1 MPFQVFRRHRR
12 KMLAALAILAM
23 FAFVLADSLPR
34 LFNDYA
40 RPTMVDRVVVEMGG
54 REVRTSDLEQLR
66 IERIRANYVLSQL
79 ALRLGGMPL
88 VPYFNPPPFGPT
100 DDAAMVD
107 AMLLERKADAMGIPR
122 TPDLARNWIFEQARM
137 QHELYRNLQPTL
149 PAFDPIDLAEQLQI
163 IFNQA
168 FGREMTEESFL
179 AEVSDQVRIL
189 QTLELLSQSMD
200 TPLDAFDVYRDR
212 LVEIESRY
220 VSFPVNDF
228 LDKVGSPDEQTLRD
242 FFEEYKDRLPDPTTG
257 RVGFKIPRR
266 VKVEYLT
273 LGLNA
278 IDLLREQI
286 RGEPLEQEIRD
297 AEGFEEDVLEQYRTE
312 VQEREAARFAQALPV
327 NPFAAPE
334 DGEGVELSYPVEY
347 EREYLAGVID
357 QRVQERLRDR
367 LEDLFE
373 PVKESMSVFSDDI
386 GGDFDSIQTG
396 LESSVDRERLPNLE
410 EVFRGSDSAQSLIE
424 VLGNADRSDE
434 AISFV
439 RIGLTRAL
447 ADPVTFEELIDP
459 QGIPEFWKDYLALAR
474 LEWANAP
481 YRLLRNVQ
489 HLTRTVEGIERPDS
503 TTPTQ
508 FGAFADVMFEEN
520 SPLFDPREFT
530 DPEGRRYLVWKTL
543 DLPETSRTFEQMPE
557 GLVESLWRRTEARTL
572 ATEAAE
578 ALASRIRKETDEG
591 GIPSD
596 TLDRIA
602 TEEGLVTRSTGP
614 RRRIESNNAF
624 SPIDPSEELRD
635 AMFGLGD
642 SGENGVAVASDRRG
656 DSVLVLAFYGRADS
670 SVGRDVLAT
679 SGIDFQNVLSNLPFF
694 MQSDVDR
701 ATEMNRVESV
711 IDYLRKEAGI
721 DPNWTPETP
730 GRG

>member
-40 RPTMVDRVVVEMGG
+40 RPTTVDRVVVEMGG

-137 QHELYRNLQPTL
+137 QHELYRQLQPTL
-149 PAFDPIDLAEQLQI
+149 PEFDPIDLAEQLQV
-163 IFNQA
+163 IFTQA
-168 FGREMTEESFL
+168 FGREMTEEGFL

-228 LDKVGSPDEQTLRD
+228 LDQVGSPDQQTLRD
-242 FFEEYKDRLPDPTTG
+242 FFEEHKERLPDPITG
-257 RVGFKIPRR
+257 RIGFKIPRR

-273 LGLNA
+273 LGLNT

-286 RGEPLEQEIRD
+286 RGEPLEQEIRAAD
-297 AEGFEEDVLEQYRTE
+297 GFEEDVHEQYRTE
-312 VQEREAARFAQALPV
+312 IQERESARFAQALPV
-327 NPFAAPE
+327 NPFTDPE
-334 DGEGVELSYPVEY
+334 AEQGVELSYPAEY
-347 EREYLAGVID
+347 ERQYVAQILE

-373 PVKESMSVFSDDI
+373 PVKEAMSVFGDEI
-386 GGDFDSIQTG
+386 GRDFDSIQTG
-396 LESSVDRERLPNLE
+396 LEPNVDRESLPNLE
-410 EVFRGSDSAQSLIE
+410 EVFRDSEAAQPLIE
-424 VLGNADRSDE
+424 VLGTAARSDE

-439 RIGLTRAL
+439 RIGLTRPL
-447 ADPVTFEELIDP
+447 ADPETFQQLLDP

-474 LEWANAP
+474 LDWADAS

-489 HLTRTVEGIERPDS
+489 QLTRTVEGIERPDS
-503 TTPTQ
+503 ATPTE

-557 GLVESLWRRTEARTL
+557 GLVESLWRRAEARKL

-578 ALASRIRKETDEG
+578 ALADRVREETEEG

-596 TLDRIA
+596 TLDRVA
-602 TEEGLVTRSTGP
+602 AEDGMLVRSTGP
-614 RRRIESNNAF
+614 RRRVEQDNAF
-624 SPIDPSEELRD
+624 SPIDPGDEFREAL
-635 AMFGLGD
+635 FGLGD
-642 SGENGVAVASDRRG
+642 SGADGVTVAPDRTG
-656 DSVLVLAFYGRADS
+656 ESVYVLAFYGRADS
-670 SVGRDVLAT
+670 SGGQDVLAT
-679 SGIDFQNVLSNLPFF
+679 SGIDFQNVLSNLQFF
-694 MQSDVDR
+694 LRSDVDQT
-701 ATEMNRVESV
+701 TERNRVESV
-711 IDYLRKEAGI
+711 IDFLRKEAGI
-721 DPNWTPETP
+721 DPNWTPASTD
-730 GRG
+730 RG